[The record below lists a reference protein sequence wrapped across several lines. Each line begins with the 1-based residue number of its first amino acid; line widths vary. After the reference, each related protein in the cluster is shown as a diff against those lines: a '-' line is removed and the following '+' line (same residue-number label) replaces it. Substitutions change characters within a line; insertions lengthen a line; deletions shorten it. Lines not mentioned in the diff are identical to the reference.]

1 MTFDANHI
9 RDLDLLQRLE
19 EAPPMVR
26 RTVARDCINIQAK
39 RDALAALSDGKRRR
53 LTTAHLLEEGAKRE
67 DMRHI
72 HSVLAICSL
81 PYTRQDISKREW
93 ERKQG
98 QMKLLV
104 QAGKLMSPSGEWVD
118 QPLPFGSRAR
128 LLLLHT
134 CSEAIRQKSPIIEI
148 EDSLTAFMRA
158 MGLKV
163 TGGKNGSLNSFKQQ
177 INALAACTMSIGL
190 FDGTKASTVSSKPFS
205 KLDVWFQKDPTQ
217 PMLWPSTLTF
227 SPEFYQTLTKHAL
240 PVNMHAV
247 RAFSASARKLDL
259 LFWLGFRI
267 NSIEKSTVISW
278 TALQEQFGEGYSR
291 MDNFQRDFVR
301 EINEIKEVFPKLP
314 VKFNDVGVSVSQGT
328 SEILAIPIKG
338 RKT

>member
-1 MTFDANHI
+1 MTLDISPI
-9 RDLDLLQRLE
+9 RDADLLRRID
-19 EAPPMVR
+19 EAAPLVR
-26 RTVARDCINIQAK
+26 RTIERDCINIQSK
-39 RDALAALSDGKRRR
+39 RDALAAMPEGKRRR
-53 LTTAHLLEEGAKRE
+53 LTTAQLLEEGPQR
-67 DMRHI
+67 DDLRHI

-81 PYTRQDISKREW
+81 PYTRQDIAKREW

-104 QAGKLMSPSGEWVD
+104 QAGKLMSPNGEWID

-134 CSEAIRQKSPIIEI
+134 CSEAIRQKKPVIEI
-148 EDSLTAFMRA
+148 EDSLSGFMKA

-190 FDGTKASTVSSKPFS
+190 FDGNKSSTVSSKPFS
-205 KLDVWFQKDPTQ
+205 KIDVWFQKDPTQ

-267 NSIEKSTVISW
+267 NGTEVTRSISW
-278 TALQEQFGEGYSR
+278 QSLQEQFGDGYAR

-301 EINEIKEVFPKLP
+301 EMNEIKEVFPKLP
-314 VKFNDVGVSVSQGT
+314 VKFNDNGISISPGA
-328 SEILAIPIKG
+328 SEVLAIPIKG

>member
-1 MTFDANHI
+1 MTLDSSPI
-9 RDLDLLQRLE
+9 RDADLLRRID
-19 EAPPMVR
+19 EAAPLVR
-26 RTVARDCINIQAK
+26 RTVERDCINIQAK
-39 RDALAALSDGKRRR
+39 RDALAAMPDGKRRR
-53 LTTAHLLEEGAKRE
+53 LTTAQLLEEGAQRE
-67 DMRHI
+67 DLRHI

-81 PYTRQDISKREW
+81 PYTRQDIAKREW

-104 QAGKLMSPSGEWVD
+104 QAGKLMSPNGEWVD

-134 CSEAIRQKSPIIEI
+134 CSEAIRQKKPVIEI
-148 EDSLTAFMRA
+148 EDSLSGFMKA

-190 FDGTKASTVSSKPFS
+190 FDGNKSSTVSSKPFS
-205 KLDVWFQKDPTQ
+205 KIDVWFQKDPTQ

-267 NSIEKSTVISW
+267 NGTEATRSISW
-278 TALQEQFGEGYSR
+278 HSLQEQFGDGYAR

-314 VKFNDVGVSVSQGT
+314 VKFNDTGISVSPGA
-328 SEILAIPIKG
+328 SEVLAIPIKG